1 MFFFVSLLSM
11 LSSFI
16 KIVGGAA
23 AVGLLAYG
31 IYISFNFD
39 TTRGL
44 TLVGASLLAG
54 ILVQISSMTLRAFAR
69 AGGSED

>member
-16 KIVGGAA
+16 KIVGGAGA
-23 AVGLLAYG
+23 IGLLAYG
-31 IYISFNFD
+31 TYVSFNFD

-44 TLVGASLLAG
+44 TLIGASILAA
-54 ILVQISSMTLRAFAR
+54 ILVIISSMILRAFAR

>member
-11 LSSFI
+11 LSSLI
-16 KIVGGAA
+16 KIVGGAGA
-23 AVGLLAYG
+23 IGLLAYG
-31 IYISFNFD
+31 AYIALMFD

-44 TLVGASLLAG
+44 TLVGASLLSG
-54 ILVQISSMTLRAFAR
+54 IVVIVSSMTLRAFAR

>member
-11 LSSFI
+11 LSTLI
-16 KIVGGAA
+16 KIVGGAG
-23 AVGLLAYG
+23 VIGLFAYG
-31 IYISFNFD
+31 AYISFNFD

-44 TLVGASLLAG
+44 TLIGASILGA
-54 ILVQISSMTLRAFAR
+54 ILVTISSMTLRAFAR

>member
-11 LSSFI
+11 LSTLI
-16 KIVGGAA
+16 KIVGGAG
-23 AVGLLAYG
+23 VIGLFAYG
-31 IYISFNFD
+31 AYISFNFD

-44 TLVGASLLAG
+44 TLIGASILGA
-54 ILVQISSMTLRAFAR
+54 ILVTVSSMTLRAFAR

>member
-16 KIVGGAA
+16 KIVGGT
-23 AVGLLAYG
+23 AVIGLLAYG
-31 IYISFNFD
+31 AYISVNFD

-44 TLVGASLLAG
+44 ILIGASTLAA
-54 ILVQISSMTLRAFAR
+54 ILVTISSMSLRAFAR

>member
-16 KIVGGAA
+16 KIVGGAG
-23 AVGLLAYG
+23 VIGLLAYG
-31 IYISFNFD
+31 AYISLMFD

-44 TLVGASLLAG
+44 TLVGASILAG
-54 ILVQISSMTLRAFAR
+54 ILVAVSSMTLRAFAR